1 MKHNLSM
8 RILFSIL
15 FFFIFQLSALSNVAE
30 YIDSYTKCSE
40 NQSYKS
46 FSQIIKGEAS
56 ISDIEKQMILDK
68 EISDELNSPFVYT
81 DLEECIKIALD
92 KNYDIQISD
101 AGRLE
106 SYWLNKN
113 AYFQLLPDAYYDFNI
128 SNLGG
133 SFLVGGIVA
142 TTVHEVPIQSIFG
155 VEWSTINQ
163 GKYFFYLAQTKN
175 LFKSSSASLEYTKD
189 EILLNTVLAY
199 YDLLGIKMEMEVQ
212 KVNLYD
218 RLEQLK
224 YTQARFDAGLGTLY
238 DVKRAQAEFAGAQL
252 EYTTTINSLRL
263 AQASLANILGIDV
276 LTAVYPFEFEVDSRE
291 LIDPNIDIED
301 LYKFALE
308 AREDIKAKE
317 AEINAYRAQRSANYT
332 DIVPAVTVSYQNGYV
347 GTKRAG
353 MYPNNRITLEV
364 RASLGKNMLLG
375 TITQIKADSAVVK
388 QKKLELINLK
398 RKVKEDI
405 LNSYYDSLNAIKKIE
420 ASKVEV
426 ETADVSVDLSLANM
440 KAGEATFIDVISSQN
455 LKVKANINLIKN
467 MIEYNKAQTKLLFN
481 IGLISPKNVLKG
493 YKSKFY

>member
-175 LFKSSSASLEYTKD
+175 LLKSSSASLEYTKD

-199 YDLLGIKMEMEVQ
+199 YDLLGIKMELEVQ
-212 KVNLYD
+212 MVNLYD

-263 AQASLANILGIDV
+263 AQASLANILGIDICI
-276 LTAVYPFEFEVDSRE
+276 Y
-291 LIDPNIDIED
+291 LI
-301 LYKFALE
+301 
-308 AREDIKAKE
+308 R
-317 AEINAYRAQRSANYT
+317 
-332 DIVPAVTVSYQNGYV
+332 
-347 GTKRAG
+347 
-353 MYPNNRITLEV
+353 
-364 RASLGKNMLLG
+364 
-375 TITQIKADSAVVK
+375 
-388 QKKLELINLK
+388 
-398 RKVKEDI
+398 
-405 LNSYYDSLNAIKKIE
+405 
-420 ASKVEV
+420 
-426 ETADVSVDLSLANM
+426 
-440 KAGEATFIDVISSQN
+440 
-455 LKVKANINLIKN
+455 
-467 MIEYNKAQTKLLFN
+467 
-481 IGLISPKNVLKG
+481 
-493 YKSKFY
+493 